1 LLVDDLLV
9 KRDSTRWQSAIPNLR
24 QVKGYMRIIL
34 DYSRIFRLSTLHRK
48 PSIVLLSLLFICLQ
62 TNARAADRDLR
73 KVLAQRAVFGAEQ
86 IAALERGE
94 PVVKVI
100 PSNDQREIAV
110 CGVIELPS
118 DPEKVFEAFQLSLS
132 QLKQKSILQSGKFSK
147 PPRVDDLESLTLND
161 ADIDDLKRCT
171 VGDCKLKLSAAMIQR
186 FQKSI
191 DWNAIDHKEK
201 VNQLFRLMI
210 VEYVTAYLQK
220 GNAALIEYADQSVRV
235 VLAREQESLLANL
248 LYVNDVAPE
257 FVRHL
262 KALRQSAV
270 PVEHSL
276 SWAQINFGLKPVVV
290 ITDTA
295 TYRSEVDGVPLVLV
309 LSKQI
314 YAHHYFDSSL
324 SLTAVIGDQTGTK
337 SNLLYVNHSRAS
349 ALSGFFSKFKHRMV
363 EGRVTDDL
371 NRMLRET
378 RLNINVVLN
387 NSSPSLEQTST
398 QEIAESPFV
407 LHIIPWLILLKMI
420 GIPFYFILRRK
431 MPRFRRLDLRD
442 IRPIPKSA
450 R

>member
-1 LLVDDLLV
+1 MKIFLPLPQAR
-9 KRDSTRWQSAIPNLR
+9 KT
-24 QVKGYMRIIL
+24 MRIIL
-34 DYSRIFRLSTLHRK
+34 DHSRIFRLRTLRRK
-48 PSIVLLSLLFICLQ
+48 PSMVLLSLLFICFQ
-62 TNARAADRDLR
+62 TNARATNRDLR
-73 KVLAQRAVFGAEQ
+73 KVLVQHAVFGAEQ
-86 IAALERGE
+86 IAAIERGE
-94 PVVKVI
+94 PVIKVI
-100 PSNDQREIAV
+100 SSNDPREIAV

-118 DPEKVFEAFQLSLS
+118 GPEKVLEAFQLSVS
-132 QLKQKSILQSGKFSK
+132 RLKQKSLLQSGKFSK
-147 PPRVDDLESLTLND
+147 QPRVDDLESLTLND
-161 ADIDDLKRCT
+161 RDIEDLKRCT
-171 VGDCKLKLSAAMIQR
+171 VGDCKLKLSATMIQR

-191 DWNAIDHKEK
+191 DWNAIDYKDQ

-220 GNAALIEYADQSVRV
+220 GNAALIEYADQRVRV
-235 VLAREQESLLANL
+235 LLAREQESLLANL

-262 KALRQSAV
+262 KALRQSAI

-276 SWAQINFGLKPVVV
+276 SWAQVNFGLKPVVV

-314 YAHHYFDSSL
+314 YAHHYFDASL
-324 SLTAVIGDQTGTK
+324 SLTAVIGEQTGTK
-337 SNLLYVNHSRAS
+337 SNLLYVNHSRSS
-349 ALSGFFSKFKHRMV
+349 ALSGFFSGFKHRMV

-371 NRMLRET
+371 NRLLRET
-378 RLNINVVLN
+378 RLNINVVPN
-387 NSSPSLEQTST
+387 NSSPSLERTSI

-407 LHIIPWLILLKMI
+407 LPIIPWLILLTMI
-420 GIPFYFILRRK
+420 GILLYFSLRRK
-431 MPRFRRLDLRD
+431 MPRFRRPDLRD

>member
-1 LLVDDLLV
+1 MKIFLPL
-9 KRDSTRWQSAIPNLR
+9 P
-24 QVKGYMRIIL
+24 QVRKTKKLPFMNIIL
-34 DYSRIFRLSTLHRK
+34 NHSRIFWLRTLRRN
-48 PSIVLLSLLFICLQ
+48 PSLVLLSLLFICSQ
-62 TNARAADRDLR
+62 TNARATDRDLR
-73 KVLAQRAVFGAEQ
+73 KVLAQRDIFGAEQ
-86 IAALERGE
+86 IAAMERGE

-100 PSNDQREIAV
+100 PSNDPREIAV

-118 DPEKVFEAFQLSLS
+118 DPEKVLEAFQLSVS

-147 PPRVDDLESLTLND
+147 SPSVDDLESLTLND
-161 ADIDDLKRCT
+161 GDIADLKRCT
-171 VGDCKLKLSAAMIQR
+171 VGDCKLKLSASMIQR

-191 DWNAIDHKEK
+191 DWNAIDYKEK

-235 VLAREQESLLANL
+235 LLAQEQEPLLANL

-262 KALRQSAV
+262 QALRQSAV

-295 TYRSEVDGVPLVLV
+295 TYRSKVDGVPRVLV

-314 YAHHYFDSSL
+314 YAHHYFDASL

-363 EGRVTDDL
+363 EGRATDGL
-371 NRMLRET
+371 NRLLRET
-378 RLNINVVLN
+378 RLNTNVVLN
-387 NSSPSLEQTST
+387 NSSPSLEQSST

-407 LHIIPWLILLKMI
+407 LQIIPWLILLKII
-420 GIPFYFILRRK
+420 GILLYFILRRK
-431 MPRFRRLDLRD
+431 MPRFRRPAPPRL
-442 IRPIPKSA
+442 RPIPKSA